1 MVYTRRRSIGRLLH
15 EKRKITRPKMLK
27 ILVLTSKNITYLIIK
42 RFQLMVRKEI
52 SSFNLNQS
60 VIMST
65 PTSLGCRGIGT
76 EVEAGALG
84 GRGEPAPILQR
95 NDTLT
100 V

>member
-52 SSFNLNQS
+52 SSFNLNQGS
-60 VIMST
+60 NFFDFFQTICNKQENVYQT
-65 PTSLGCRGIGT
+65 NVKKYHNNKCSLFFY
-76 EVEAGALG
+76 
-84 GRGEPAPILQR
+84 
-95 NDTLT
+95 
-100 V
+100 